1 MSNADT
7 KRFTDHVSRI
17 SHEVLH
23 TEKKLNTRKLKLVLF
38 FVLSMYHFVLDR
50 TRVLGVENKEC
61 CETQNKFNCH
71 NLLRPH
77 GVEGK
82 SQLVVCV

>member
-7 KRFTDHVSRI
+7 KRGINHVSRI

-23 TEKKLNTRKLKLVLF
+23 
-38 FVLSMYHFVLDR
+38 VLDR
-50 TRVLGVENKEC
+50 TRVLGVENNEC